1 MINWGVRWKN
11 RTFWLT
17 LIPAVLLLVQA
28 VAGLFG
34 INLELSVLQEKL
46 LVVVNA
52 VFGVLVILGVVVDP
66 TTHGINDSVRALGY
80 EEPWKD
86 EETSEDVSNT

>member
-1 MINWGVRWKN
+1 MINWDVRWKN
-11 RTFWLT
+11 KTFWIT
-17 LIPAVLLLVQA
+17 IIPAIILLVQA

-34 INLELSVLQEKL
+34 FNLELSQLQDKL

-66 TTHGINDSVRALGY
+66 TTHGINDSARALGY
-80 EEPWKD
+80 KEPWKD
-86 EETSEDVSNT
+86 DDVQE